1 MNHRALFLDR
11 DGVINV
17 DHGYVHRPEQFEF
30 VDGIFEL
37 CRRAR
42 DLGYLIVV
50 VTNQAGIG
58 RGYYTEQ
65 AFHEL
70 TVWMK
75 QRFSDQGIEIAA
87 VYFCSHHAEH
97 GVGEYK
103 RECERRKPNPGML
116 LDAAREHAIDL
127 SRSVLIGDKE
137 SDVEAGLRA
146 KLALTIRFGGAGATR
161 AHVKVAMHSQVPA
174 ILTEFANRSDDKA
187 LTETTSACG
196 TGYAKAHMR
205 KSDGRI
211 A

>member
-1 MNHRALFLDR
+1 MKHRALFLDR

-17 DHGYVHRPEQFEF
+17 DHGYVHRPDQFAF
-30 VDGIFEL
+30 IDGIFDL
-37 CRRAR
+37 CRQAR

-58 RGYYTEQ
+58 RGFYTEQ
-65 AFHEL
+65 AFRDL
-70 TVWMK
+70 TAWMK
-75 QRFSDQGIEIAA
+75 QRFADQGIDIAA
-87 VYFCSHHAEH
+87 VYFCPHHAEH

-127 SRSVLIGDKE
+127 SRSLLIGDKE
-137 SDVEAGLRA
+137 SDVEAGLRTD
-146 KLALTIRFGGAGATR
+146 LALTIRFGEAGATR
-161 AHVKVAMHSQVPA
+161 AHVKAATHSHVLA
-174 ILTEFANRSDDKA
+174 ILTEFANRSGDKA
-187 LTETTSACG
+187 LMGTTSACG